1 LKFLVDMPVTP
12 QVVAYLEAAG
22 HGAVHASSVGLALA
36 SDTQILEVALVRGVW
51 WSLRISTTR
60 AWSLPRKLPGPG
72 LSCSGE
78 EPIRTR
84 TSFASSSRV
93 LGRADQL
100 DLEHSITVV
109 ERGRIRRRALPL
121 R

>member
-1 LKFLVDMPVTP
+1 MPVTP

-36 SDTQILEVALVRGVW
+36 SDTQILEVALGEGRVVVTAD
-51 WSLRISTTR
+51 LDY
-60 AWSLPRKLPGPG
+60 PRLVATSKAAGPG
-72 LSCSGE
+72 IILFRGGAYSDAD
-78 EPIRTR
+78 ILRLL
-84 TSFASSSRV
+84 SRV